1 MTTENQTTL
10 TAAELIENEHGRF
23 HPELLPL
30 PEDGNVI
37 EWVKQRGLK
46 VQIVEVEDTHFYMSE
61 WNPISNYEGAVLVAV
76 FRTNEFEPSDYTA
89 VFAYEDTSENRQIKL
104 KRLGV
109 RLERDSG
116 MAAVYIKTWY
126 DNQIA
131 DIEEAARAK
140 SNVVR
145 IGDVEITDPAQIK
158 WLTLGMK
165 TAVGVLN
172 DCPVDVDW
180 NR

>member
-10 TAAELIENEHGRF
+10 TAAELIENEHGLY

-37 EWVKQRGLK
+37 EWVKQRDLK
-46 VQIVEVEDTHFYMSE
+46 VQIVEVEDTDFYMSE
-61 WNPISNYEGAVLVAV
+61 WKPISNYEGAVLVAV
-76 FRTNEFEPSDYTA
+76 FRTHEFEPSDYTA

-104 KRLGV
+104 KRLGI

-126 DNQIA
+126 DHYIA
-131 DIEEAARAK
+131 EIEKAADTRAN
-140 SNVVR
+140 SIR
-145 IGDVEITDPAQIK
+145 IGDAEITDPEQIK
-158 WLTLGMK
+158 WFALGMR
-165 TAVGVLN
+165 TAAGVLS
-172 DCPVDVDW
+172 DCPVSVDW
-180 NR
+180 NQ